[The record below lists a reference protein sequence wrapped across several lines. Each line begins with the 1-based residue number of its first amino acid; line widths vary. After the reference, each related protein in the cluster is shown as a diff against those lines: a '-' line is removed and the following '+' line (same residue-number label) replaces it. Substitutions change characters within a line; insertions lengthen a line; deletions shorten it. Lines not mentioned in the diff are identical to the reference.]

1 VAGLVFR
8 RFTAKRFQI
17 MTAKTDPTT
26 KQERQLLSDHVDL
39 RIIAAD
45 TDEAL
50 ADRNAIVQ
58 LDPDHPGFR
67 DQEYRARRN
76 QIAQLALSYRPGQTI
91 PDAPYTMEEHQV
103 WRTIWKALGPAHQ
116 KHACAEYLASLQRL
130 SFDPDRIPQLRE
142 VNERVQAISG
152 FRLEPVAGLVQPRVF
167 LENLANGVFLCTQ
180 YIRHH
185 STPLYT
191 PEPDVVHEIVGHGVT
206 LANERLAELN
216 RLFGEAVKRT
226 TSPDSLNR
234 LSRVYWFTI
243 EFGVLRENGNV
254 KAYGT
259 GLLSSAGELEEMHKA
274 DLRPFD
280 VAAASRQEYDP
291 THFQPV
297 LFCADSFEAMYQTLR
312 QYLLS
317 REGR

>member
-1 VAGLVFR
+1 MV
-8 RFTAKRFQI
+8 QE
-17 MTAKTDPTT
+17 TDVSSS
-26 KQERQLLSDHVDL
+26 QSVLSDHVDARPL
-39 RIIAAD
+39 ASSA
-45 TDEAL
+45 DEAV

-67 DQEYRARRN
+67 DQNYRARRN
-76 QIAQLALSYRPGQTI
+76 QIAEIAMNYRPGDPL
-91 PDAPYTMEEHQV
+91 PDAPYSAEEHEV
-103 WRTIWKALGPAHQ
+103 WQTTWQALKPAHQ
-116 KHACAEYLASLQRL
+116 KHACAQYLAALNKL
-130 SFDPDRIPQLRE
+130 NFAPDRIPQLRE
-142 VNERVQAISG
+142 VNKKVEAISG

-167 LENLANGVFLCTQ
+167 LESLADGVFLCTQ

-206 LANERLAELN
+206 LACEQLAELN
-216 RLFGEAVKRT
+216 RLFGQAIKRT
-226 TSPDSLNR
+226 ESSEVLNR

-243 EFGVLRENGNV
+243 EFGVLRQNGEL

-259 GLLSSAGELEEMHKA
+259 GLLSSAGEMEEMHKA

-280 VAAASRQEYDP
+280 LTAASLEAYDP

-297 LFCADSFEAMYQTLR
+297 LFCADSFDEMHRTLKE
-312 QYLLS
+312 YLV
-317 REGR
+317 RW